1 MPYKEPI
8 WKSLATMHPWHMVT
22 DMYTYKI
29 RTVNI
34 SSYFNSENILFST
47 TTSSEKNI
55 VDPCY
60 YLRPIAGM

>member
-1 MPYKEPI
+1 
-8 WKSLATMHPWHMVT
+8 MHPWHMVT